1 MGWLSG
7 WELVLVIL
15 LALMFFG
22 AGKLP
27 QVASQLGSGIRNF
40 QDSLKGNDEDDD
52 QKKIEDKSTE

>member
-27 QVASQLGSGIRNF
+27 KVASQLGSGIRNF

-52 QKKIEDKSTE
+52 QTQIEDKSTE

>member
-27 QVASQLGSGIRNF
+27 KVASQLGSGIRNF